1 MSQNRV
7 ICDGAWIAGTNAGDS
22 LDVWWYND
30 CTIYG
35 YGGNDYADVYS
46 GNREEI
52 YGGRGNDT
60 VTLRF
65 SNDSRIY
72 GNEDNDLLAAA
83 NSNNCRLYGGSGN
96 DTLLAENGKVTLY
109 GEAGNDVIGVCGQ
122 SVVYGGA
129 GNDSIVCFSKP
140 RYLSL
145 DSYSSG
151 TPVVYG
157 GAGRDT
163 VYMIGDEVILAD
175 MKAGEDTL
183 VFGYGV
189 AYERKLG
196 KDTSNVGA
204 FVASRSGNNL
214 VLTDSVHKVKLTFK
228 GVTDIRSI
236 QNIDVI
242 KGQKNVEGKIL
253 KAGTKTKLG
262 KMIKNVSYLPKN
274 VKTSGNNVVLGTG
287 FRGSFDLRKY
297 MLAQKNVTAAGNK
310 AKLSL
315 TGDNSANILRA
326 GSGGNTLY
334 GLGGNDKLYG
344 GKGND
349 TLYGGDGN
357 DSIYGGVG
365 KDNLQGGNGNDK
377 LYAQSGNNVLN
388 GGAGSD
394 YLEGGTGTDT
404 LRGGSGR
411 DIIKCGKG
419 VDKIQFYKGDG
430 TDTIQGANKSDI
442 LYLYNISNIK
452 KQAKFKMSGRNLVM
466 SFTNN
471 KNDSII
477 LSNWSTGG
485 INKFVVGDKTYSIKL
500 SGGKVAVK

>member
-1 MSQNRV
+1 M
-7 ICDGAWIAGTNAGDS
+7 
-22 LDVWWYND
+22 
-30 CTIYG
+30 
-35 YGGNDYADVYS
+35 
-46 GNREEI
+46 
-52 YGGRGNDT
+52 
-60 VTLRF
+60 
-65 SNDSRIY
+65 
-72 GNEDNDLLAAA
+72 LAAA

-129 GNDSIVCFSKP
+129 GNDSVVCFSK
-140 RYLSL
+140 
-145 DSYSSG
+145 
-151 TPVVYG
+151 
-157 GAGRDT
+157 
-163 VYMIGDEVILAD
+163 
-175 MKAGEDTL
+175 
-183 VFGYGV
+183 
-189 AYERKLG
+189 
-196 KDTSNVGA
+196 
-204 FVASRSGNNL
+204 
-214 VLTDSVHKVKLTFK
+214 
-228 GVTDIRSI
+228 
-236 QNIDVI
+236 
-242 KGQKNVEGKIL
+242 
-253 KAGTKTKLG
+253 
-262 KMIKNVSYLPKN
+262 
-274 VKTSGNNVVLGTG
+274 
-287 FRGSFDLRKY
+287 
-297 MLAQKNVTAAGNK
+297 
-310 AKLSL
+310 
-315 TGDNSANILRA
+315 
-326 GSGGNTLY
+326 
-334 GLGGNDKLYG
+334 
-344 GKGND
+344 
-349 TLYGGDGN
+349 
-357 DSIYGGVG
+357 YGGVG

-485 INKFVVGDKTYSIKL
+485 INKFVVGDKTYSLKL